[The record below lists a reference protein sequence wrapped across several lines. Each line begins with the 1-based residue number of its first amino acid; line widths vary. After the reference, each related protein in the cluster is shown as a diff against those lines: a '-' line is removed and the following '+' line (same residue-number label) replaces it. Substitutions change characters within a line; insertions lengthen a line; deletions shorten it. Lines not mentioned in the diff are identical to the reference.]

1 MVSANEREFFNR
13 DGKCLSEVQEG
24 FVQRKTKFPSLFFK
38 EKLMLTAIALD
49 QVQSGFERSS
59 SEVWER
65 LH

>member
-1 MVSANEREFFNR
+1 MFVRGPRGVCPKKNKIPVSFFF
-13 DGKCLSEVQEG
+13 E
-24 FVQRKTKFPSLFFK
+24 